1 MIIRKTT
8 DEIEAMADSGQI
20 VARCLVMLAGLCRP
34 GVTTADLDRAAEKF
48 IRTHGG
54 EPAFKGYR
62 GFPASICT
70 SPNSMVVH
78 GIPGEYKLDRGD
90 VISIDVGVEYEG
102 WVADAA
108 ITVALRPVSPVAS
121 KLLKATREALEAGVA
136 QCVAG
141 NRLGDVSHA
150 VQERVERDDLS
161 VIRSLVGHG
170 IGRQMHEDPQVPNF
184 GDPGRGPLI
193 EEGMVFC
200 VEPMVAAGRHGV
212 RMGEDNW
219 AIYSDDGSLTAHFEH
234 TIAITADGPRILT
247 PWHEKNWPDSAKAES
262 GLVAG

>member
-1 MIIRKTT
+1 MIIRKTPE
-8 DEIEAMADSGQI
+8 EIEAMAEGGQI
-20 VARCLVMLAGLCRP
+20 VARCLAMLAGLCRP

-48 IRTHGG
+48 IRNQGG

-78 GIPGEYKLDRGD
+78 GIPGDYKLERGD
-90 VISIDVGVEYEG
+90 VLSLDVGVEYGG

-108 ITVALRPVSPVAS
+108 ITIALRPVSPVAS
-121 KLLKATREALEAGVA
+121 KLLKATRESLEGAIEH
-136 QCVAG
+136 CRPD

-150 VQERVERDDLS
+150 VQERIERDGLS

-184 GDPGRGPLI
+184 GEPGRGPQI

-212 RMGEDNW
+212 RMGDDNW
-219 AIYSDDGSLTAHFEH
+219 AIYTEDGSLSAHFEH
-234 TIAITADGPRILT
+234 TIAVTAEGPRILT
-247 PWHEKNWPDSAKAES
+247 PWHREELKLAA
-262 GLVAG
+262 

>member
-1 MIIRKTT
+1 MIIRKSPE
-8 DEIEAMADSGQI
+8 EIDAMAEAGQI
-20 VARCLVMLAGLCRP
+20 VARCLAMLAGLCRL
-34 GVTTADLDRAAEKF
+34 GVTTADLDRAGEKF
-48 IRTHGG
+48 IRANGG

-78 GIPGEYKLDRGD
+78 GIPGDYKLERGD
-90 VISIDVGVEYEG
+90 VLSLDVGVEYEG

-108 ITVALRPVSPVAS
+108 ITVALRPLSPVAT
-121 KLLKATREALEAGVA
+121 KLLKATREALEAGLE
-136 QCVAG
+136 QCVVQ

-184 GDPGRGPLI
+184 GEPGRGPLI

-200 VEPMVAAGRHGV
+200 VEPMVSAGRHGV
-212 RMGEDNW
+212 RMGDDNW

-234 TIAITADGPRILT
+234 TVAVTADGPRILT
-247 PWHEKNWPDSAKAES
+247 PWHLEELKLAA
-262 GLVAG
+262 

>member
-1 MIIRKTT
+1 LIIRKTPE
-8 DEIEAMADSGQI
+8 EIEAMAASGQI
-20 VARCLVMLAGLCRP
+20 VAGCLEMLAGLARP
-34 GVTTADLDRAAEKF
+34 GVTTADMDAAAEKF
-48 IRTHGG
+48 IRGQGG

-78 GIPGEYKLDRGD
+78 GIPGPYELVRGD
-90 VISIDVGVEYEG
+90 VISLDVGVEYDG

-108 ITVALRPVSPVAS
+108 ITLALRPVSPIGA
-121 KLLKATREALEAGVA
+121 KLLKATRESLEAAVRQSVPGK
-136 QCVAG
+136 
-141 NRLGDVSHA
+141 RLGDVSHA
-150 VQERVERDDLS
+150 VQERVERDGFS

-184 GDPGRGPLI
+184 GEPGKGPLI

-200 VEPMVAAGRHGV
+200 VEPMVSAGRHGV

-219 AIYSDDGSLTAHFEH
+219 AIYSEDGSLAAHFEH
-234 TIAITADGPRILT
+234 TIAVTAEGPRVLT
-247 PWHEKNWPDSAKAES
+247 PWRLEQRRKA
-262 GLVAG
+262 A

>member
-1 MIIRKTT
+1 MIIRKTPE
-8 DEIEAMADSGQI
+8 EIEAMAESGQI
-20 VARCLVMLAGLCRP
+20 VARCLEMLAGLVRP
-34 GVTTADLDRAAEKF
+34 GVTTGDLDRAAEKF

-78 GIPGEYKLDRGD
+78 GIPGDYTLDQSD
-90 VISIDVGVEYEG
+90 VLSIDVGVEYRG

-108 ITVALRPVSPVAS
+108 VTVAIRPVSPAAAD
-121 KLLKATREALEAGVA
+121 LLKATREALEGAIDR
-136 QCVAG
+136 CRPG
-141 NRLGDVSHA
+141 NRIGDVSHA
-150 VQERVERDDLS
+150 VQERVERDGLS

-184 GDPGRGPLI
+184 GDAGRGPLL
-193 EEGMVFC
+193 EEGMVIC

-212 RMGEDNW
+212 RMGTDGW
-219 AIYSDDGSLTAHFEH
+219 AIYSEDKSLTAHFEH
-234 TIAITADGPRILT
+234 TIAVTAEGPRVLT
-247 PWHEKNWPDSAKAES
+247 PWNLEELK
-262 GLVAG
+262 VAA